1 MSLPKQLYTIV
12 DGEVQL
18 SDAVSREF
26 EILQQNQ
33 GDILS
38 DEEWALLLDDVAD
51 ESQVTIDR
59 APKRKGGQDNQ
70 SNEDPTGSCHGK
82 RRKNDCCS
90 PNLF

>member
-51 ESQVTIDR
+51 ES
-59 APKRKGGQDNQ
+59 
-70 SNEDPTGSCHGK
+70 
-82 RRKNDCCS
+82 
-90 PNLF
+90 